1 MQWQTLDKLSF
12 SEMKYKELL
21 IIYRI
26 SALFEIIQPKLTLL
40 YLLNILLINSK
51 KNFQKPLN
59 SKHLSYY
66 KELKLRISLYL
77 NHNLTFL
84 HKKNGIQLNL
94 VFHHYL
100 SNNLRLFKITKI
112 VEVSWATTP
121 IVILNPENKSMLN
134 APKILLNIKIVMT
147 EMEKMTF

>member
-77 NHNLTFL
+77 NHNLTKNIL
-84 HKKNGIQLNL
+84 HICKVIL
-94 VFHHYL
+94 VLIKMYY
-100 SNNLRLFKITKI
+100 KQITKF
-112 VEVSWATTP
+112 E
-121 IVILNPENKSMLN
+121 
-134 APKILLNIKIVMT
+134 
-147 EMEKMTF
+147 